1 MPDIILS
8 ASHGL
13 TYLSP
18 QQPYEVDTFVNL
30 HFTYEETEAQK
41 G

>member
-8 ASHGL
+8 ASHRL

-18 QQPYEVDTFVNL
+18 QQPCDVDTFVYL
-30 HFTYEETEAQK
+30 RFPDEETEALQ